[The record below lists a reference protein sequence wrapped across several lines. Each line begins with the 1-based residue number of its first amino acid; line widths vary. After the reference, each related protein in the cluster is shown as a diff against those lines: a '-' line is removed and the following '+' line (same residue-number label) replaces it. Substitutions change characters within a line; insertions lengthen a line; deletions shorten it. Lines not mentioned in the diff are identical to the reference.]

1 MSRWFVE
8 TRINWI
14 LENIRIFGTMRRE
27 YIIVKFEISLPQ
39 ASMDIQE
46 ALKRDSRIV
55 YNKST
60 KQYEYNQLPF

>member
-1 MSRWFVE
+1 MSNWFTE

-27 YIIVKFEISLPQ
+27 YICEKFGISIPQ
-39 ASMDIQE
+39 ASIDIKE
-46 ALKRDSRIV
+46 AINRDDKII

-60 KQYEYNQLPF
+60 KQYEYEK